1 MIQMGSLYANI
12 SAKINKVKMLVLDVD
27 GVLTDCRI
35 WMDSNGEWKRFYSIR
50 DGVGIKRLIE
60 SGYKVAVITGSK
72 AEDIRARVKVLGMHY
87 LFEGHADKMP
97 AFLDLQKQ
105 SGLNADEMAYVG
117 DDYFD
122 IPLLEA
128 VAFGATVP
136 EAVEEVISVAKYITK
151 RPGGNGAV
159 REVCDLIYKH
169 GAFSAGRS

>member
-1 MIQMGSLYANI
+1 MGFEYEQIKN
-12 SAKINKVKMLVLDVD
+12 VKMLVLDVD

-35 WMDSNGEWKRFYSIR
+35 WMDANGDWKRMYSIR

-87 LFEGHADKMP
+87 LFEGHSDKTP

-105 SGLNADEMAYVG
+105 SGLGPEEMAYIG

-122 IPLLEA
+122 IPLIQA

-136 EAVEEVISVAKYITK
+136 EAVDEVIEVAKYITK

-159 REVCDLIYKH
+159 REVCDLIFKH
-169 GAFSAGRS
+169 GAFSSGRS